1 MMILVGSNKL
11 SSSVRVLPN
20 PQCVRS
26 LSGTSQPTQQCW
38 AHEKSHKR
46 PPDVYAISKSLYSSM
61 QESSRNGD
69 PESSSKAPFKQD
81 KGDFGE
87 GSRVWLVGLNKSLY
101 YMLLW
106 H

>member
-1 MMILVGSNKL
+1 M
-11 SSSVRVLPN
+11 
-20 PQCVRS
+20 
-26 LSGTSQPTQQCW
+26 
-38 AHEKSHKR
+38 
-46 PPDVYAISKSLYSSM
+46 YAISKSLYSSM